1 MAEKKIKSDVKKTK
15 KVEPAVVK
23 AKESPLM
30 KLTDALEFVKKNDKA
45 KFDSTIEIHINVN
58 LDTKKQ
64 DQNIRFTTT
73 LPNGT
78 GKTKKVAVL
87 ASKKVS
93 NADLELT
100 ETDIERLEKGQLKPK
115 VDFDVLVAEP
125 RFMAKLARAA
135 KVLGPAG
142 VMPNPKNGTV
152 SEDVEK
158 AVELI
163 KKGKVE
169 IRTEPSGK
177 AIHSIIGKK
186 SFTTQ
191 ALEENFME
199 IWTSIKANK
208 PQKAAPDW
216 IRSIYMAATMSPSVI
231 VDLTNL

>member
-1 MAEKKIKSDVKKTK
+1 MPMKEKKEIKNKKVLPVKKA
-15 KVEPAVVK
+15 EAPI
-23 AKESPLM
+23 M
-30 KLTDALEFVKKNDKA
+30 KLKEALEYVQQNCKT
-45 KFDSTIEIHINVN
+45 KFDATIEIHINVN
-58 LDTKKQ
+58 LDIKKP
-64 DQNIRFTTT
+64 DQNIRFTTS

-87 ASKKVS
+87 AAKKVA

-100 ETDIERLEKGQLKPK
+100 ESDIERLEKGQLKPK

-135 KVLGPAG
+135 RVLGPAG

-169 IRTEPSGK
+169 IRTEPTGK
-177 AIHSIIGKK
+177 VIHSILGKK
-186 SFTTQ
+186 SFTTK

-199 IWTSIKANK
+199 IWNSIKTNK
-208 PQKAAPDW
+208 PLKATPDW
-216 IRSIYMAATMSPSVI
+216 ITSIYIAGTMSPSVRI
-231 VDLTNL
+231 DLSSL